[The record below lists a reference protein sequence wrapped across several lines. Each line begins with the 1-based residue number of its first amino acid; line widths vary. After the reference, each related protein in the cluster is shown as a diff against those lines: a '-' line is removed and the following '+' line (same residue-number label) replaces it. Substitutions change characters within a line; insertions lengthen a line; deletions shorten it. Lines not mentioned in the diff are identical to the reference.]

1 MAFRLL
7 LAVALI
13 LAAACSEDRNDEAA
27 ARACTAAADL
37 NMDVLL
43 LEVSVPSDEYDNR
56 VQAIQEEA
64 KASGDNEMIAAAA
77 VLTTASDNAEADF
90 LITRGYPRSLRGVG
104 K

>member
-1 MAFRLL
+1 
-7 LAVALI
+7 
-13 LAAACSEDRNDEAA
+13 
-27 ARACTAAADL
+27 
-37 NMDVLL
+37 MDVLL

-90 LITRGYPRSLRGVG
+90 LITGGIRARCEALASEDGGGP
-104 K
+104 